1 MRNKGISALVCAGVM
16 AGAAAFGAAPSA
28 AAQPTAA
35 HEAAAA
41 PGKEATA
48 TGKDTTAGTTASD
61 TRDHIRERL
70 ERIPGLTVVSVAD
83 KEGHPLYTLTYRQPV
98 DHRRPHGATFTQR
111 ATLWHKATDKP
122 TVLYTGG
129 YTLAGGTTALTK
141 LIDANQVSVEHRYFA
156 ESRPK
161 GAAGDDWSKMTVE
174 QEAADEHRL
183 TRALRTIEKGKWL
196 GTGASKGG
204 MTATYHERFYPRDL
218 DAVVAFVAPND
229 ADNRDDSGYERFFR
243 TVGDQQCRTA
253 LNAVQREML
262 VRRDALLPKFEAD
275 AKAAGDTFEE
285 TLGTTDRAYEFAV
298 LDQVWNFWQSGTAAD
313 CPTVPDAKKATDDEL
328 YSWSK
333 EHGFSVYQD
342 ESLGTNGT
350 GPYYRQAATQLGWA
364 DLRFQHLKDVRHY
377 PDIYQPNSVLPA
389 AMRGTYDNRTI
400 ADVDRWVKKRGERM
414 MFIYGE
420 NDPWSAE
427 KFTPSR
433 HDSYRYVVPGAN
445 HGASIAKLPAAEQAK
460 AVATIKRWAN
470 VQ

>member
-1 MRNKGISALVCAGVM
+1 MRNKRNKGISALVCAGVI
-16 AGAAAFGAAPSA
+16 AGAAVLGGAAPA
-28 AAQPTAA
+28 AARATAGQDTAA
-35 HEAAAA
+35 
-41 PGKEATA
+41 
-48 TGKDTTAGTTASD
+48 SD
-61 TRDHIRERL
+61 VRDRL
-70 ERIPGLTVVSVAD
+70 ARIPGMTVVSVAE
-83 KEGHPLYTLTYRQPV
+83 KEGHPLYTLAYEQPV

-111 ATLWHKATDKP
+111 ATLWHKSTGKP

-141 LIDANQVSVEHRYFA
+141 LLDANQVSVEHRYFA

-204 MTATYHERFYPRDL
+204 MTATYHERFYPEDL

-229 ADNRDDSGYERFFR
+229 ANNRDDSGYERFFKA
-243 TVGDQQCRTA
+243 VGTKECRAA

-262 VRRDALLPKFEAD
+262 VRRDTLLPRFE
-275 AKAAGDTFEE
+275 KEAAAEGHTFDE
-285 TLGTTDRAYEFAV
+285 TLGSTDRAYEFAA
-298 LDQVWNFWQSGTAAD
+298 LDQVWNFWQSGAEAD
-313 CPTVPDAKKATDDEL
+313 CATVPDAKRTGDDEL
-328 YSWSK
+328 WKWSK
-333 EHGFSVYQD
+333 EHGFSVYRDQ
-342 ESLGTNGT
+342 ELGTNGT

-364 DLRFQHLKDVRHY
+364 DLKFKHLDGVRHH

-389 AMRGTYDNRTI
+389 AMRGTYDNSTI
-400 ADVDRWVKKRGERM
+400 ADVDRWVRKHGQRM
-414 MFIYGE
+414 MFVYGE

-445 HGASIAKLPAAEQAK
+445 HGASIAGLPAAEQKK
-460 AVATIKRWAN
+460 AIATVKRWAD
-470 VQ
+470 VK

>member
-1 MRNKGISALVCAGVM
+1 MRNKGIPALVCAGLM
-16 AGAAAFGAAPSA
+16 AGAAALGGAAPA
-28 AAQPTAA
+28 AAQPAPA
-35 HEAAAA
+35 RQDGGAA
-41 PGKEATA
+41 P
-48 TGKDTTAGTTASD
+48 D
-61 TRDHIRERL
+61 IRERL
-70 ERIPGLTVVSVAD
+70 ERIPGMTVVSVAD
-83 KEGHPLYTLTYRQPV
+83 KEGHPFYTLTYRQPV

-122 TVLYTGG
+122 TVFYTGG
-129 YTLAGGTTALTK
+129 YTLAGGTTSLTK

-156 ESRPK
+156 ESRPS
-161 GAAGDDWSKMTVE
+161 GAAGDDWSKMTVQ

-183 TRALRTIEKGKWL
+183 TRALRAVERGKWL

-204 MTATYHERFYPRDL
+204 MTATYHERFHPGDL
-218 DAVVAFVAPND
+218 DAVVAFVAPDD

-243 TVGDQQCRTA
+243 TVGTKECRDG

-262 VRRDALLPKFEAD
+262 VRRDALLPTFEAE
-275 AKAAGDTFEE
+275 AKAAGHTFDA

-313 CPTVPDAKKATDDEL
+313 CATVPDAKKATDEEL

-333 EHGFSVYQD
+333 KHGFSVYRDQ
-342 ESLGTNGT
+342 ELGTNGT

-364 DLRFQHLKDVRHY
+364 DLKFEHLADVRHH

-389 AMRGTYDNRTI
+389 AMRGPYDNRTV
-400 ADVDRWVKKRGERM
+400 ADVDRWVKTRGTRM
-414 MFIYGE
+414 MFVYGE

-445 HGASIAKLPAAEQAK
+445 HGASIAKLPAADQAK
-460 AVATIKRWAN
+460 AVATIKRWAG
-470 VQ
+470 VK

>member
-1 MRNKGISALVCAGVM
+1 MRHKGISALVCAGLM
-16 AGAAAFGAAPSA
+16 AGAAALGGATP
-28 AAQPTAA
+28 
-35 HEAAAA
+35 AAAA
-41 PGKEATA
+41 P
-48 TGKDTTAGTTASD
+48 AGPASAGD
-61 TRDHIRERL
+61 SGTPSDLRERL
-70 ERIPGLTVVSVAD
+70 ERIPGMTVVSVAER
-83 KEGHPLYTLTYRQPV
+83 EGHPLYTLTYKQPV

-129 YTLAGGTTALTK
+129 YTLPGGTASLTR
-141 LIDANQVSVEHRYFA
+141 LLDANQVAVEHRYFA

-161 GAAGDDWSKMTVE
+161 GAAGDDWSKMTVQ

-183 TRALRTIEKGKWL
+183 TRALRTVEKGKWL

-204 MTATYHERFYPRDL
+204 MTATYHERFYPDDL

-229 ADNRDDSGYERFFR
+229 ANNRDDSGYERFFK
-243 TVGDQQCRTA
+243 TVGTKECRDA

-275 AKAAGDTFEE
+275 AKANGDTFEE

-313 CPTVPDAKKATDDEL
+313 CPTVPDAKKVTDDEL
-328 YSWSK
+328 YDWSK
-333 EHGFSVYQD
+333 KHGFSVYQD
-342 ESLGTNGT
+342 ESLGTNGS

-364 DLRFQHLKDVRHY
+364 DLKFKHLKGVRNH

-389 AMRGTYDNRTI
+389 AMRGTYDNSTM
-400 ADVDRWVKKRGERM
+400 ADVDRWVKTRGRHM

-433 HDSYRYVVPGAN
+433 HDSHRYVVPGAN
-445 HGASIAKLPAAEQAK
+445 HGASITKLPEPQQTQVVK
-460 AVATIKRWAN
+460 TIKRWAD
-470 VQ
+470 VK

>member
-1 MRNKGISALVCAGVM
+1 MRNKRNKGISALVCAGVI
-16 AGAAAFGAAPSA
+16 AGAAVLGGAAPA
-28 AAQPTAA
+28 AARATAGQD
-35 HEAAAA
+35 AAA
-41 PGKEATA
+41 
-48 TGKDTTAGTTASD
+48 SD
-61 TRDHIRERL
+61 VRDRL
-70 ERIPGLTVVSVAD
+70 ARIPGMTVVSVAE
-83 KEGHPLYTLTYRQPV
+83 KEGHPLYTLTYEQPV

-111 ATLWHKATDKP
+111 ATLWHKSTDKP

-204 MTATYHERFYPRDL
+204 MTATYHERFYPEDL
-218 DAVVAFVAPND
+218 DAVVAFVAPDD
-229 ADNRDDSGYERFFR
+229 ANNRDDSGYERFFK
-243 TVGDQQCRTA
+243 TVGTKECRAA

-262 VRRDALLPKFEAD
+262 VRRDTLLPRFE
-275 AKAAGDTFEE
+275 KEAAAEGYTFDE
-285 TLGTTDRAYEFAV
+285 TLGSTDRAYEFAA
-298 LDQVWNFWQSGTAAD
+298 LDQVWNFWQSGAEAD
-313 CPTVPDAKKATDDEL
+313 CATVPDAKRTGDDEL
-328 YSWSK
+328 WKWSK
-333 EHGFSVYQD
+333 EHGFSVYRDQ
-342 ESLGTNGT
+342 ELGTNGT

-364 DLRFQHLKDVRHY
+364 DLKFKHLDGVRHH

-389 AMRGTYDNRTI
+389 AMRGTYDNSTI
-400 ADVDRWVKKRGERM
+400 ADVDRWVRKHGQRM
-414 MFIYGE
+414 MFVYGE

-445 HGASIAKLPAAEQAK
+445 HGASIAGLPAAEQKK
-460 AVATIKRWAN
+460 AIATIKRWAD
-470 VQ
+470 VK

>member
-16 AGAAAFGAAPSA
+16 AGAAVLGGAVPA
-28 AAQPTAA
+28 AARAA
-35 HEAAAA
+35 TGQEAA
-41 PGKEATA
+41 G
-48 TGKDTTAGTTASD
+48 SD
-61 TRDHIRERL
+61 VRDRL
-70 ERIPGLTVVSVAD
+70 ERIPGMTVVSVAE
-83 KEGHPLYTLTYRQPV
+83 KEGHPLYTLTYEQPV
-98 DHRRPHGATFTQR
+98 DHRKPHGATFTQR

-183 TRALRTIEKGKWL
+183 TQALRGIEKGKWL

-204 MTATYHERFYPRDL
+204 MTATYHERFYPEDL

-229 ADNRDDSGYERFFR
+229 ADNRDDSGYERFFK
-243 TVGDQQCRTA
+243 TVGTKECRAA

-262 VRRDALLPKFEAD
+262 VRRDALLPRFE
-275 AKAAGDTFEE
+275 KEAAAEGYTFDQ
-285 TLGTTDRAYEFAV
+285 TLGTTDRAYEFAA
-298 LDQVWNFWQSGTAAD
+298 LDQVWNFWQSGAEAD
-313 CPTVPDAKKATDDEL
+313 CATVPDAKKTGDDEL
-328 YSWSK
+328 WKWSK
-333 EHGFSVYQD
+333 DHGFSVYRDQ
-342 ESLGTNGT
+342 ELGTNGT

-364 DLRFQHLKDVRHY
+364 DLRFKHLDGVRRH
-377 PDIYQPNSVLPA
+377 PGIYQPNSVLPA
-389 AMRGTYDNRTI
+389 AMRGTYNNHTI
-400 ADVDRWVKKRGERM
+400 ADVDRWVHKRGQRM
-414 MFIYGE
+414 MFVYGE

-445 HGASIAKLPAAEQAK
+445 HGASIAGLPAAEQKK
-460 AVATIKRWAN
+460 AVATIKRWAD
-470 VQ
+470 VK

>member
-16 AGAAAFGAAPSA
+16 AGAAALGAAPSA
-28 AAQPTAA
+28 AAQAPTAA
-35 HEAAAA
+35 H
-41 PGKEATA
+41 KEATA
-48 TGKDTTAGTTASD
+48 PGKKSPSSD
-61 TRDHIRERL
+61 IRERL
-70 ERIPGLTVVSVAD
+70 ERIPGMTVVSVAD
-83 KEGHPLYTLTYRQPV
+83 KEGHPLYTLTYKQPV

-183 TRALRTIEKGKWL
+183 TRALRGIEKGKWL

-204 MTATYHERFYPRDL
+204 MTATYHERFYPDDL

-229 ADNRDDSGYERFFR
+229 ADNRDDSGYERFFK
-243 TVGDQQCRTA
+243 TVGTKECRNA

-262 VRRDALLPKFEAD
+262 VRRDALLPRFE
-275 AKAAGDTFEE
+275 KEAAAEGHTFDE

-333 EHGFSVYQD
+333 EHGFSVYRDQ
-342 ESLGTNGT
+342 ELGTNGT

-364 DLRFQHLKDVRHY
+364 DLRFTHLKDVRHH

-389 AMRGTYDNRTI
+389 AMRGTYNNRTI
-400 ADVDRWVKKRGERM
+400 ADVDRWVKKRGHRM

-427 KFTPSR
+427 KFTPSH

-445 HGASIAKLPAAEQAK
+445 HGASIAKLPAAEQAE

-470 VQ
+470 VK

>member
-1 MRNKGISALVCAGVM
+1 MRNKGISALACAGLM
-16 AGAAAFGAAPSA
+16 AGVAVLGGAVPATAGTGAAARAGDAA
-28 AAQPTAA
+28 T
-35 HEAAAA
+35 
-41 PGKEATA
+41 
-48 TGKDTTAGTTASD
+48 D
-61 TRDHIRERL
+61 IRGQL
-70 ERIPGLTVVSVAD
+70 EKIPGMTVVSVAD
-83 KEGHPLYTLTYRQPV
+83 KEGSPLYTLTYAQPV
-98 DHRRPHGATFTQR
+98 DHRKPKGATFTQR
-111 ATLWHKATDKP
+111 ATLWHKDTGKP

-156 ESRPK
+156 QSRPS
-161 GAAGDDWSKMTVE
+161 GAAGDDWSKMTVQ

-183 TRALRTIEKGKWL
+183 TKALRTIERGKWL

-204 MTATYHERFYPRDL
+204 MTATYHERFYPEDL

-229 ADNRDDSGYERFFR
+229 ANNRDDSGYERFFK
-243 TVGDQQCRTA
+243 TVGTQECRTA

-275 AKAAGDTFEE
+275 AESNGDTFEE

-328 YSWSK
+328 YDWSK
-333 EHGFSVYQD
+333 KHGFSVYQD
-342 ESLGTNGT
+342 ETLGTNGT

-364 DLRFQHLKDVRHY
+364 DLKFKHLKDVRHH

-400 ADVDRWVKKRGERM
+400 ADVDRWVRTKGQRM
-414 MFIYGE
+414 MFVYGE

-427 KFTPSR
+427 KFTPSHR
-433 HDSYRYVVPGAN
+433 DSHRYVVPGAN
-445 HGASIAKLPAAEQAK
+445 HGASIAKLPAAEQAE
-460 AVATIKRWAN
+460 AVATIKRWAD
-470 VQ
+470 VK

>member
-1 MRNKGISALVCAGVM
+1 MRNKGISALVCAGVV
-16 AGAAAFGAAPSA
+16 AGAAALGATPAA
-28 AAQPTAA
+28 AAQTPTAA
-35 HEAAAA
+35 HQEAAA
-41 PGKEATA
+41 PGK
-48 TGKDTTAGTTASD
+48 KSPSSD
-61 TRDHIRERL
+61 IRERL
-70 ERIPGLTVVSVAD
+70 ERIPGMTVVSVAD
-83 KEGHPLYTLTYRQPV
+83 KEGHPLYTLTYKQLV

-229 ADNRDDSGYERFFR
+229 ANNRDDSGYERFFR
-243 TVGDQQCRTA
+243 TVGTKECRDA

-262 VRRDALLPKFEAD
+262 VRRDVLLPKFEAD
-275 AKAAGDTFEE
+275 AEAAGDTFEE

-313 CPTVPDAKKATDDEL
+313 CPTVPDAKQATDDEL

-333 EHGFSVYQD
+333 GHGFSVYQD
-342 ESLGTNGT
+342 ETLGTNGT

-364 DLRFQHLKDVRHY
+364 DLAFKHLKDVRHY

-400 ADVDRWVKKRGERM
+400 ADVDRWVKKRGQRM

-460 AVATIKRWAN
+460 AVATIKRWAD
-470 VQ
+470 VK